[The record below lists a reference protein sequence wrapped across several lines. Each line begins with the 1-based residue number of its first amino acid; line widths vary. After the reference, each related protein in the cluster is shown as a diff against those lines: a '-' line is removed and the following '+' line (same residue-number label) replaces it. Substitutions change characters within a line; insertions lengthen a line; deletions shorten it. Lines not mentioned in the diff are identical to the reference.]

1 VTTNDFTSSS
11 TLLRTVVRDPDHHS
25 CVKNLTTSKNEGIE
39 IRVNQNNPTVKIL
52 TCLLVAFLL
61 AQSKKMGG
69 KQ

>member
-1 VTTNDFTSSS
+1 VRTNDFTSSS
-11 TLLRTVVRDPDHHS
+11 TLLCTVVRGPDHHN
-25 CVKNLTTSKNEGIE
+25 CVKNLTTSKNERIE
-39 IRVNQNNPTVKIL
+39 IRVNQNNPAVKIL